1 MTDTISIE
9 VRLREVIDMDIEQLK
24 YTSIEDWV
32 MDQDFTGLI
41 AWEIL

>member
-9 VRLREVIDMDIEQLK
+9 VRLREVIDMDIERLK

-41 AWEIL
+41 EWEIL